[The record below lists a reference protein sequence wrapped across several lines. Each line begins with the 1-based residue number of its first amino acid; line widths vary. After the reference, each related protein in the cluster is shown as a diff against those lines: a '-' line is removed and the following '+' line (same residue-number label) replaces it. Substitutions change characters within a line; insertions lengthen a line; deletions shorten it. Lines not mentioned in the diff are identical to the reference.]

1 MSHEY
6 VRAVERLR
14 WLMLPLEEGLTD
26 CADGT
31 TIDRTF
37 VQRSA
42 EGRFPSSD
50 EIAVAVSALASIG
63 VLRKEDDR
71 VYRLNEAKLFQTE
84 GYRTGAQ
91 EALALRTGEDHEQPL
106 LFASVPSGLSST
118 AEQEVRAYAA
128 DLRAGVVDMILSAR
142 ERIVLASPFWDPS
155 TAGELGVLLS
165 RRLEAGVA
173 VDILGR
179 FRKDD
184 EALKLLASLLS
195 GHQRV
200 RLFSWHVADPD
211 DPFGSQT
218 FHFKAVV
225 ADHGDRAYIGSA
237 NLTISGLRS
246 RMELGIL
253 LRGEPALKVSRIL
266 EVVLS
271 LSRIVKRPEA
281 QGR

>member
-1 MSHEY
+1 M
-6 VRAVERLR
+6 
-14 WLMLPLEEGLTD
+14 
-26 CADGT
+26 
-31 TIDRTF
+31 
-37 VQRSA
+37 
-42 EGRFPSSD
+42 
-50 EIAVAVSALASIG
+50 SALASIG
-63 VLRKEDDR
+63 ILKEDNR
-71 VYRLNEAKLFQTE
+71 VYLLNETKLFQTE

-91 EALALRTGEDHEQPL
+91 EALALRTGADHEQPL
-106 LFASVPSGLSST
+106 LFASVPSGLSSA
-118 AEQEVRAYAA
+118 AEQEVRAHAA

-155 TAGELGVLLS
+155 TADELGVLLS

-179 FRKDD
+179 FGTDD
-184 EALKLLASLLS
+184 EALKTLTSLLS
-195 GHQRV
+195 GHRHV

-225 ADHGDRAYIGSA
+225 ADDGDRAYIGSA

-253 LRGEPALKVSRIL
+253 LRGEPALKVARIL

-271 LSRIVKRPEA
+271 LSRIVKRPGA